1 MNGCRYLATNSKR
14 SALDI
19 VDDLH
24 GIADPEARRLSPGYV
39 DYSLNDE
46 KQSSG
51 TMEAMHVTLLY
62 GLYVLRW
69 IA

>member
-1 MNGCRYLATNSKR
+1 MNGCRYLATNPKR

-24 GIADPEARRLSPGYV
+24 GIAYPEARRLSPGYV
-39 DYSLNDE
+39 DYSGNDE

-51 TMEAMHVTLLY
+51 TMGAMVTLLY

-69 IA
+69 IT

>member
-1 MNGCRYLATNSKR
+1 MNGCRYLATNPKR

-39 DYSLNDE
+39 DGR
-46 KQSSG
+46 QSSG
-51 TMEAMHVTLLY
+51 IMEGGMLPSYTAYMYLD
-62 GLYVLRW
+62 
-69 IA
+69 A